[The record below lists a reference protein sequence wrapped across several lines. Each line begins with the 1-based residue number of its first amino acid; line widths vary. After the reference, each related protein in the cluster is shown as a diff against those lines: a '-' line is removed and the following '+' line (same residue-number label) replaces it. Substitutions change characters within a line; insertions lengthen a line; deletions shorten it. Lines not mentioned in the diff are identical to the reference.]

1 MHQKRLKM
9 QTDKE
14 ESKNF
19 MNKFMR
25 FNEQQLKMRL
35 VKSMIEQVKRMTSR
49 QKSSSSSQLI
59 SSSSSQSISSSSQSQ

>member
-1 MHQKRLKM
+1 M

-14 ESKNF
+14 ELKNF
-19 MNKFMR
+19 MSKFMR

-35 VKSMIEQVKRMTSR
+35 VKSMIEQMKRMMSR
-49 QKSSSSSQLI
+49 QRFFSSSQSI